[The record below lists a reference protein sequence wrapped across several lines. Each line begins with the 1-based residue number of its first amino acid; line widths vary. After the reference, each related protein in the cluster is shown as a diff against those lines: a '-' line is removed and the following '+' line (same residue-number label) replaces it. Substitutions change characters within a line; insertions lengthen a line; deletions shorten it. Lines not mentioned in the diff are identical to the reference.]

1 MNKLTEA
8 QLEDITL
15 TWFQDLGYTCLHGPD
30 LAPDEPAAERES
42 YHDVILTGRLRD
54 ALARLNPDLPAD
66 ALDEALR
73 RVSHPDTPALIG
85 SNRAF
90 HRMLVHGVPI
100 EYRRPDDT
108 IAGEQVWLL
117 DFDHPESNDWLVL
130 NQYTVIDGQHNRRP
144 DLVLFVNGLPLALIE
159 LKNPADEEA
168 TVWAAF
174 NQVQTYKQ
182 EVPALFT
189 TNEALVIS
197 DGLTARIGTLT
208 SDMERF
214 MPWRTIAGDQAPAS
228 QLELEVL
235 VRGVFAPARFLDLLR
250 SFIVF
255 EDEGDETIVKK
266 MAGYHQYHAVNRALA
281 ETLAASQPTGL
292 RRGGVVW
299 HTQGSGKSLTMAFYA
314 GKVIMQ
320 PQMQNPTL
328 LVITDRNDLD
338 DQLFAT
344 FSRCHELLRQSPV
357 QASDRD
363 NLREL
368 LRVASGGVVFTT
380 IQKFLPDESGE
391 RYPLLS
397 ERRNIIVIAD
407 EAHRTQYGFRA
418 KVDPKT
424 GEKSYGFA
432 QHVRDALP
440 NASFIGFTGTP
451 VELTDRNTRQ
461 VFGDYISIYDIQQAV
476 QDGATVPIYY
486 ESRLAKLALDEQER
500 PHLDE
505 EFDEA
510 TEGEEITQKEKLK
523 SKWAALEAIVGSA
536 RRIRLIAEDIV
547 QHYEQRL
554 DVMEGK
560 AMIVCMIRRICI
572 DLYNELVQLRPDWQA
587 DDDQQGVLKVV
598 MTGAAADPLDWQQHI
613 RSKPRREALAKRF
626 KNPDDPLRIVIVRD
640 MWLTGFDAPSL
651 HTMYVDKPMRGH
663 GLMQAIARVNRVFRD
678 KPGGLVVDYL
688 GLADQLKQA
697 LAIYTESGGHGTT
710 AQDQSETAV
719 PIMLEKHE
727 ICCNLFHG
735 FDWSCWSTGT
745 PAERLALLPAAQEHI
760 LQQEDGRARLM
771 QVVLELSRAF
781 ALATPHEEALRIR
794 DDVSFFQT
802 VRVALAKQTTAQ
814 QQQSAENLDQAI
826 RQIVSRAIVSDEVI
840 DIFAT
845 AGLNKPDISILS
857 EEFLAD
863 VRGLPHKNLAV
874 EMLRRL
880 LTDEVK
886 SRARTNL
893 VQSRSFAAMLDQ
905 SIRAY
910 QNRAIEAAQ
919 VIEELIVLAKE
930 MREADQRGEDLGMSE
945 DELAF
950 YDALAMNGSAVE
962 VLGDD
967 TLRQIARELVEA
979 VRQNLT
985 IDWTVK
991 ESIQSKLRVIIKRL
1005 LRKHGYPPDKQEQ
1018 ATNTVLQQAALF
1030 GGKWAV

>member
-1 MNKLTEA
+1 
-8 QLEDITL
+8 
-15 TWFQDLGYTCLHGPD
+15 
-30 LAPDEPAAERES
+30 
-42 YHDVILTGRLRD
+42 
-54 ALARLNPDLPAD
+54 
-66 ALDEALR
+66 
-73 RVSHPDTPALIG
+73 
-85 SNRAF
+85 
-90 HRMLVHGVPI
+90 
-100 EYRRPDDT
+100 
-108 IAGEQVWLL
+108 
-117 DFDHPESNDWLVL
+117 
-130 NQYTVIDGQHNRRP
+130 
-144 DLVLFVNGLPLALIE
+144 
-159 LKNPADEEA
+159 
-168 TVWAAF
+168 
-174 NQVQTYKQ
+174 
-182 EVPALFT
+182 
-189 TNEALVIS
+189 
-197 DGLTARIGTLT
+197 
-208 SDMERF
+208 
-214 MPWRTIAGDQAPAS
+214 
-228 QLELEVL
+228 
-235 VRGVFAPARFLDLLR
+235 
-250 SFIVF
+250 
-255 EDEGDETIVKK
+255 
-266 MAGYHQYHAVNRALA
+266 
-281 ETLAASQPTGL
+281 
-292 RRGGVVW
+292 
-299 HTQGSGKSLTMAFYA
+299 
-314 GKVIMQ
+314 
-320 PQMQNPTL
+320 
-328 LVITDRNDLD
+328 
-338 DQLFAT
+338 
-344 FSRCHELLRQSPV
+344 
-357 QASDRD
+357 
-363 NLREL
+363 
-368 LRVASGGVVFTT
+368 
-380 IQKFLPDESGE
+380 
-391 RYPLLS
+391 
-397 ERRNIIVIAD
+397 
-407 EAHRTQYGFRA
+407 
-418 KVDPKT
+418 
-424 GEKSYGFA
+424 
-432 QHVRDALP
+432 
-440 NASFIGFTGTP
+440 
-451 VELTDRNTRQ
+451 
-461 VFGDYISIYDIQQAV
+461 
-476 QDGATVPIYY
+476 
-486 ESRLAKLALDEQER
+486 
-500 PHLDE
+500 
-505 EFDEA
+505 
-510 TEGEEITQKEKLK
+510 
-523 SKWAALEAIVGSA
+523 
-536 RRIRLIAEDIV
+536 
-547 QHYEQRL
+547 
-554 DVMEGK
+554 
-560 AMIVCMIRRICI
+560 
-572 DLYNELVQLRPDWQA
+572 
-587 DDDQQGVLKVV
+587 
-598 MTGAAADPLDWQQHI
+598 
-613 RSKPRREALAKRF
+613 
-626 KNPDDPLRIVIVRD
+626 
-640 MWLTGFDAPSL
+640 
-651 HTMYVDKPMRGH
+651 
-663 GLMQAIARVNRVFRD
+663 
-678 KPGGLVVDYL
+678 
-688 GLADQLKQA
+688 
-697 LAIYTESGGHGTT
+697 
-710 AQDQSETAV
+710 
-719 PIMLEKHE
+719 MLEKHE